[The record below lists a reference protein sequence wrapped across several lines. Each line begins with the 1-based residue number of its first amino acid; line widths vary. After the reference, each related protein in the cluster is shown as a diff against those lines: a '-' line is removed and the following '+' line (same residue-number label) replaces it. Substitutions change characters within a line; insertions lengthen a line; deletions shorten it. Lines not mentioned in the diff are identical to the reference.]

1 MTHILDGSVIG
12 YKYFDFGEDFA
23 SKTMECAIKTDG
35 RGCDSELHI
44 HLDSEDGKEIGT
56 CLIGKEDGVYTTVVE
71 RPTGRHA
78 IYFTVQTSYP
88 KDGWMAT
95 FFEGRELFAMHSF
108 TFML

>member
-1 MTHILDGSVIG
+1 
-12 YKYFDFGEDFA
+12 
-23 SKTMECAIKTDG
+23 MEFAIKTDG
-35 RGCDSELHI
+35 RGCDSEIHI

-108 TFML
+108 TFMLLRTILPSALSTLPPIHSILFRLF

>member
-1 MTHILDGSVIG
+1 MQ
-12 YKYFDFGEDFA
+12 YPK
-23 SKTMECAIKTDG
+23 
-35 RGCDSELHI
+35 
-44 HLDSEDGKEIGT
+44 
-56 CLIGKEDGVYTTVVE
+56 KEDAINFLISKNSEKSSKKTGIVYTTVVE